1 MQFLVR
7 IRYTPNG
14 LSGLKIL
21 KTIELARDEFF
32 NCRNPFLR

>member
-21 KTIELARDEFF
+21 KTIELARDEI
-32 NCRNPFLR
+32 L